1 MLIRCLHHVSFAN
14 NAYEPVFS
22 VANEYSAGVILG
34 HFDKGDIGDAIRY
47 LRDMRR
53 ELNDNLDY
61 LESTK
66 EGVAIQEVLRRNLE
80 ESLEDYK
87 ARVSQLENELK
98 KH

>member
-1 MLIRCLHHVSFAN
+1 MAKDIRV
-14 NAYEPVFS
+14 
-22 VANEYSAGVILG
+22 VANDLKVYYTGFEVAVN
-34 HFDKGDIGDAIRY
+34 KGDIGDAIRY

-66 EGVAIQEVLRRNLE
+66 EGVAIKEVLRRNLE

-87 ARVSQLENELK
+87 ARVRHLENELK
-98 KH
+98 KQ